1 MIPAIA
7 ILGVG
12 RTRRPKIPLPLFL
25 LWLFVALAWLI
36 IGLIS
41 LCYWISGKRGRRPA
55 RAWAIL
61 LMFCWLSGTMVD
73 IRAQDGT
80 RLYVRLI

>member
-7 ILGVG
+7 ILGIG
-12 RTRRPKIPLPLFL
+12 RTRRPRIPLPLFL
-25 LWLFVALAWLI
+25 LWPFVALAWLI

-41 LCYWISGKRGRRPA
+41 LCYWIAGKWGRGPA
-55 RAWAIL
+55 RARTIL
-61 LMFCWLSGTMVD
+61 LMFCRLSGTVVD

-80 RLYVRLI
+80 QLYVRLI